1 MTLKLRLLIL
11 PGSIPAGEN
20 SVRNFAFAFAVGLV
34 LVLAGR
40 RVRDAVNYFDEKED
54 REFILIKSKYSQYPL
69 LSINPE
75 AKSAQK
81 LGVLNHLLNY
91 MVLDPH

>member
-1 MTLKLRLLIL
+1 MNNDHVDNDKDCDMVVSLVDFEAQIIIL

-40 RVRDAVNYFDEKED
+40 RVRDTDNYFD
-54 REFILIKSKYSQYPL
+54 
-69 LSINPE
+69 
-75 AKSAQK
+75 
-81 LGVLNHLLNY
+81 
-91 MVLDPH
+91 